1 MKFNLKHLFDKL
13 CEWTV
18 YLGAACVFG
27 YILWVMLVALAN
39 TACNGCVVSWYRA
52 KVEAERKANYIPPPI
67 EEEVDAWE
75 DDEDWE
81 DSSFD

>member
-1 MKFNLKHLFDKL
+1 MY
-13 CEWTV
+13 V
-18 YLGAACVFG
+18 GAACVGG
-27 YILWVMLVALAN
+27 YILYVMAVATIN

-52 KVEAERKANYIPPPI
+52 KVESERKANYIPPQI

-81 DSSFD
+81 DSSFE